1 MRRIPST
8 LAILAALVL
17 AMAALSP
24 AVTAQGGSGSGG
36 HPLVGVWLVDPTPQD
51 PSDPLELITV
61 APGGVA
67 IPGGTESGGAAAW
80 SPTGER
86 TADMIILAPGGDP
99 QAGFVGYV
107 TARISLEVSEDGET
121 FSGTYTVEFPAA
133 ASEAFGMPAGELGP
147 GEVTGQRVAV
157 EPMGEPV
164 GPLPDFSELFPPP
177 GQGPAPDMSPGVE
190 ESPAP
195 EA

>member
-1 MRRIPST
+1 MRRLTPTVAVLAT
-8 LAILAALVL
+8 LML

-24 AVTAQGGSGSGG
+24 AVTAQDEQTSS
-36 HPLVGVWLVDPTPQD
+36 HPLVGVWMVDTTPQD
-51 PSDPLELITV
+51 PSDPLELFTV

-67 IPGGTESGGAAAW
+67 IPGGTEAGGAAAW

-86 TADMIILAPGGDP
+86 SADVILLGPAADP
-99 QAGFVGYV
+99 QAGFMGYF

-133 ASEAFGMPAGELGP
+133 MSEAFGMAAGELGP
-147 GEVTGQRVAV
+147 DEVTGQRVAV

-164 GPLPDFSELFPPP
+164 GPIPDFSELFPPP
-177 GQGPAPDMSPGVE
+177 GAEGSPIAPE
-190 ESPAP
+190 ESPA
-195 EA
+195 A